1 MNPAIQAAASGP
13 ADTSVQTLVL
23 WAMALLAII
32 NVGTLIWNIIS
43 SPARAAA
50 KAISDVSDH
59 VDSLGKRADGH
70 DLRLAALEQTQRA
83 LPSAGDLHELE
94 LAMAELKGE
103 MKTMSAVI
111 RGQSDIMQRL
121 ENIVG
126 RHEQHLLEGK
136 R

>member
-1 MNPAIQAAASGP
+1 MNGQIPAGP
-13 ADTSVQTLVL
+13 ADTSVQSLVL
-23 WAMALLAII
+23 WAVAILTFINLASMVWSIF
-32 NVGTLIWNIIS
+32 S
-43 SPARAAA
+43 SPAKAAA
-50 KAISDVSDH
+50 KR
-59 VDSLGKRADGH
+59 VDELGTRADGH
-70 DLRLAALEQTQRA
+70 DLRLAALEQSQRA
-83 LPSAGDLHELE
+83 LPSAGDLHTLE

>member
-1 MNPAIQAAASGP
+1 MNPAAQVAVSGP
-13 ADTSVQTLVL
+13 ADTSVQSLVL
-23 WAMALLAII
+23 WAMALLAVI
-32 NVGTLIWNIIS
+32 NLGSLVWTIFS
-43 SPARAAA
+43 SPAKAAA
-50 KAISDVSDH
+50 KR
-59 VDSLGKRADGH
+59 VDELTTRADGH
-70 DLRLAALEQTQRA
+70 DLRLAAIEQAQRA
-83 LPSAGDLHELE
+83 LPSSADLHELE

>member
-1 MNPAIQAAASGP
+1 MNPATAAAVSGP
-13 ADTSVQTLVL
+13 ADTSVQSLVL
-23 WAMALLAII
+23 WAMAALAVLNLGSLVWTIFS
-32 NVGTLIWNIIS
+32 G
-43 SPARAAA
+43 PA
-50 KAISDVSDH
+50 KAATKRIDELAH
-59 VDSLGKRADGH
+59 RADGH
-70 DLRLAALEQTQRA
+70 DLRLNTIEQTQKA
-83 LPSAGDLHELE
+83 LPSSSDLHELE

-121 ENIVG
+121 ENIVS

>member
-1 MNPAIQAAASGP
+1 MNPATAAAVNGP
-13 ADTSVQTLVL
+13 ADTSVQSLVL
-23 WAMALLAII
+23 WGVAFLTFI
-32 NVGTLIWNIIS
+32 NLGSLIWTIFS
-43 SPARAAA
+43 SPAKAAGRR
-50 KAISDVSDH
+50 IDD
-59 VDSLGKRADGH
+59 LNGRADQH
-70 DLRLAALEQTQRA
+70 DLRLAALEQSQRA